1 MYLPYSVIKMV
12 KGDFQDWE
20 QLSGN
25 HLQYLWQF
33 SLCAEEFYR
42 QVEMAGQYD
51 AFPEKT
57 EHLISE
63 NQCYDKESCLALILQ
78 PLGCTKSQDFQL
90 EQG

>member
-1 MYLPYSVIKMV
+1 
-12 KGDFQDWE
+12 
-20 QLSGN
+20 
-25 HLQYLWQF
+25 
-33 SLCAEEFYR
+33 
-42 QVEMAGQYD
+42 MAGQYN